1 MIAELTGVVRAIR
14 GNAGCTADAEA
25 TDAFEKTAGRQRGT
39 QGGGGTRGP
48 AVQLAGTGVR
58 RGRSDLRPGPLIL
71 PISDIFLT
79 AAWRHLLLL
88 NYEMDPALLQPL
100 LPRGTTLDTHDDRT
114 WVSLVGFR
122 FLDTRVL
129 GVPVPFH
136 RDFDEVNL
144 RFYVRRETAGEI
156 RRGVVFMR
164 ELVPRAA
171 IALLARAVYN

>member
-1 MIAELTGVVRAIR
+1 
-14 GNAGCTADAEA
+14 
-25 TDAFEKTAGRQRGT
+25 
-39 QGGGGTRGP
+39 
-48 AVQLAGTGVR
+48 
-58 RGRSDLRPGPLIL
+58 
-71 PISDIFLT
+71 
-79 AAWRHLLLL
+79 
-88 NYEMDPALLQPL
+88 MDPALLQPL